1 MLLPSWQNTRKK
13 TCLCWQY
20 CMAGFCAG
28 TKAHFWLKILLF
40 LRYTHITPLYWAQ
53 TDPTRWDHIS
63 SISWGNFG
71 YLRFSGRWP
80 FGRLAGRFLAPIAQS
95 DPWQGQ
101 TCKNGQKYFL
111 GGLSLKIILVLGKA
125 MFKVLL
131 PHFAWFFVH
140 FDKLIRPHPG
150 PLCPPRFGKRPDLFF
165 CFFAGHLP

>member
-1 MLLPSWQNTRKK
+1 MQLPSWPNTKKK
-13 TCLCWQY
+13 TCLCWQR
-20 CMAGFCAG
+20 CMEGIWAGP
-28 TKAHFWLKILLF
+28 KAHFWLKILLF
-40 LRYTHITPLYWAQ
+40 LRYTHITPIYWAQ

-63 SISWGNFG
+63 SIAWGNFG

-95 DPWQGQ
+95 DPWQSQ

-150 PLCPPRFGKRPDLFF
+150 PLWEGGKGSYGKCP
-165 CFFAGHLP
+165 